1 MGSPRATE
9 TTINLNCL
17 GLSQRGRKKNG
28 EWGAFSPLC
37 ALPERSRNKG
47 LLFFSKRINSPWR
60 ISQRCFQQ
68 TTARSHLHW
77 RLRHEMIIIQMQD
90 IVSNFPLLPFLLV
103 PVTLCSGS
111 LVTRQFASSNFFLD
125 SSRF

>member
-77 RLRHEMIIIQMQD
+77 RLRHEMIIIQMQGTAQNYNN
-90 IVSNFPLLPFLLV
+90 IFIATSQKSTAAKQIQWPHFPN
-103 PVTLCSGS
+103 
-111 LVTRQFASSNFFLD
+111 AD
-125 SSRF
+125 S